1 MVGGGGWI
9 DVLHFVQSCT
19 HAGTVSNHIGTVN
32 AAQWHATDPSK
43 ATRSLRNVFCL
54 AECSPLHT
62 LVLGPES
69 FLWKLHSLV
78 HGSVLMQPEI
88 GGGTQKNLHV
98 FFFLP
103 AIRTFWRLYF
113 IWMDGCLSWVSKLY
127 KSHNKRQDV
136 WGPVC
141 ETCVCNSPTQK
152 ERWNILNISAL
163 IHTQVAVGSLKG
175 WARLLSQ
182 KTIFCF
188 IHNRCLSVTIT
199 CAL

>member
-1 MVGGGGWI
+1 MGGGWI

-43 ATRSLRNVFCL
+43 ATRSLHNVFCL

-78 HGSVLMQPEI
+78 HGNALMQPEI
-88 GGGTQKNLHV
+88 RGRTQKNVNV

-103 AIRTFWRLYF
+103 AIPTFWRLYF

-127 KSHNKRQDV
+127 KSHNM
-136 WGPVC
+136 C
-141 ETCVCNSPTQK
+141 EGRFVECVFATPSTQK
-152 ERWNILNISAL
+152 ETWNILNISAL